1 MPGKKVKIT
10 WKSDKGSGEMFA
22 NPCDPDSE
30 DLMDTVYIDNLGDAM
45 YTVRVNNVD
54 ANGRESLV
62 EEKYGRPYLRSRVA
76 LLLRG
81 VTAFSRWGTSWR

>member
-1 MPGKKVKIT
+1 
-10 WKSDKGSGEMFA
+10 MFA

-62 EEKYGRPYLRSRVA
+62 EEKYGRPVFPTITRICAPSREESRLLVA
-76 LLLRG
+76 
-81 VTAFSRWGTSWR
+81 WGTSWR